1 MIAFSGQTSWQQKQ
15 PMQRPTSTKCYFR
28 VDEVAVYFAI
38 LVRTVYRPLDMG
50 DLHETRIR
58 GCFRVPVEEI
68 RRFEEILGIIAQK

>member
-1 MIAFSGQTSWQQKQ
+1 
-15 PMQRPTSTKCYFR
+15 